1 MIEKCREFVPCRSV
15 GIRTNV
21 VFDSCICGQR
31 EAPYNWLS
39 WERGDAITRSAAG
52 VSPRSALFNP
62 GASTTKMEQSAGSSL
77 KSFPRRAVIIGALM
91 SPSRNTNSLVC
102 AGVGSM
108 GWWPISG
115 IIARR
120 QFSPAS
126 RSSDCT
132 CGRWSSKSTPP
143 MSCRSDKARSLSSV
157 SIILHEEASV
167 GLPIGGSVSIGCV
180 SRGYEGTGFTARGVS
195 GAGTAA
201 CGVSRGL
208 TPRRGGGIEGEGY
221 HP

>member
-1 MIEKCREFVPCRSV
+1 MSSLTP
-15 GIRTNV
+15 
-21 VFDSCICGQR
+21 VFAGQR

-39 WERGDAITRSAAG
+39 LERGDAITRSAAG

-108 GWWPISG
+108 GRWPISG

-120 QFSPAS
+120 QFSLANLFNTPNELPYIISAKEWE
-126 RSSDCT
+126 RLSSEEF
-132 CGRWSSKSTPP
+132 WIHALLSE
-143 MSCRSDKARSLSSV
+143 SCRFNRELAKA
-157 SIILHEEASV
+157 ADTKDDTKYQ
-167 GLPIGGSVSIGCV
+167 
-180 SRGYEGTGFTARGVS
+180 SRGVVNMQSQMSSILPSPHFPCSKYISTSLLAFLMLFSPNSLR
-195 GAGTAA
+195 
-201 CGVSRGL
+201 RL
-208 TPRRGGGIEGEGY
+208 T
-221 HP
+221 